1 MKIAYFDCFSGASGD
16 MILGALID
24 AGLSLRQLKEEL
36 KKLEIPTISLK
47 TKRVLRGG
55 LFGTQV
61 IVEGKG
67 EKKTHRTLK
76 ELRRIIDQSG
86 LKPSIK
92 EKTKNILERIASVEA
107 RIHRKPKEEVHF
119 HEIGGLDSLVDIVG
133 AIWGVEQL
141 QIQKVYVSP
150 VNVGSGFVRCEHG
163 ILPVPAPATLA
174 LMEGKPVYS
183 SGVERE
189 LLTPTGAAL
198 LTFLG
203 SEFGSMPRMR
213 VEKVGYGAGKD
224 DLPHPNLLRLM
235 IGTLEGLS
243 KDERVM
249 IIETNIDDMNP
260 QFYEYLMEK
269 LLAMGALEVFLT
281 PLIMKKN
288 RPATLLTV
296 LSSAE
301 RRSSIIDF
309 LMKETTT
316 LGVRWREEAR
326 SCAEREIISLETK
339 YGPVRFKLAK
349 WKEDRVNLSPEY
361 EDCKRLALTQ
371 KVPLKEI
378 YEEAKKAAL
387 HFQKRF

>member
-203 SEFGSMPRMR
+203 SEFGNIPRMR

-361 EDCKRLALTQ
+361 EDCKRLALAQ